1 MITHLAVMKRL
12 FLVRHAQSEY
22 NEKGIFQGRLDSDL
36 TPLGFVQA
44 RLTAKELSDKNVQVI
59 YTSPQRRAYKT
70 ALTIGDILH
79 LEPIVDERLRE
90 MSFGEYEG
98 RHFWSML
105 EENRELFLNWLANP
119 LKNPLPTQESMK
131 EFESRVRSFLEEIKE
146 NPYENILIVAHG
158 GTLHALICLSVGLGL
173 ENLWNIHMDNAGITE
188 LCINKDRVRI
198 TCLNRLCHMR
208 KLTF

>member
-1 MITHLAVMKRL
+1 MKRL

-44 RLTAKELSDKNVQVI
+44 RLTAKELLDKNIQVI

-98 RHFWSML
+98 KPFWSL
-105 EENRELFLNWLANP
+105 VEENRELFLNWLANP
-119 LKNPLPTQESMK
+119 LKNPLPTQESMEELEK
-131 EFESRVRSFLEEIKE
+131 RVKSFLEEIKE
-146 NPYENILIVAHG
+146 SPYENILIVAHG

-173 ENLWNIHMDNAGITE
+173 ENLWNIHMDNTGITE
-188 LCINKDRVRI
+188 LRIDKNKAQI
-198 TCLNRLCHMR
+198 GYLNRLCHVK
-208 KLTF
+208 KLTP